1 MFTHRLVALAA
12 LAAGASAGCDV
23 CSEELFERTKGQECG
38 PFEREARGKWADWTT
53 LAPDV
58 SCLEDVCC
66 ALHEDDCCE
75 PAAGPIAGLVIGAVV
90 LVAFVVGGCLR
101 LCGLAGATKDGS
113 RRGFAC
119 VGRRNA
125 GPNPSHVGLLAFA
138 CCVAYLVALMPLR
151 HWMSYKLV
159 VEMNLVGRWESRARF
174 DLWHGAVTTKNEYL
188 GDSKDKEA
196 ILADPKDCNDGDQFC
211 KSLVEAN
218 NAAQSLVMVALVL
231 SLVACLAIV
240 GWKFCCVG
248 VDGEPNFAACDK
260 NANAFA
266 VASALLAVSGA
277 VGVAGATNYKFA
289 MKDAFLDLAD
299 GISGPVGISS
309 EPCRAGCALSIVA
322 GSFGIIVGVLGV
334 VLHVYG
340 IIVKPRP
347 AGAESPVGPIT
358 LGGVKI

>member
-1 MFTHRLVALAA
+1 M
-12 LAAGASAGCDV
+12 
-23 CSEELFERTKGQECG
+23 

-90 LVAFVVGGCLR
+90 LVAFVGGGCLR

-159 VEMNLVGRWESRARF
+159 VETNLVGRWESRARF
-174 DLWHGAVTTKNEYL
+174 DLWHGAVTTKNDYL

-196 ILADPKDCNDGDQFC
+196 ILADPKDCDDGDQFC
-211 KSLVEAN
+211 EDLVEAN
-218 NAAQSLVMVALVL
+218 NAAQSLVMAALVL
-231 SLVACLAIV
+231 ASVACLAIV

-266 VASALLAVSGA
+266 GRLRAAGGQRGRRRRGRDQLQVCDEGRVARPRRRIAQKRTRRNKLRTLQSRLRPVHRRGRSVS
-277 VGVAGATNYKFA
+277 
-289 MKDAFLDLAD
+289 
-299 GISGPVGISS
+299 SS
-309 EPCRAGCALSIVA
+309 ESSAWSCTFTVSSSRPG
-322 GSFGIIVGVLGV
+322 
-334 VLHVYG
+334 
-340 IIVKPRP
+340 RP
-347 AGAESPVGPIT
+347 APRVRWARSPWAA
-358 LGGVKI
+358 